1 MTHSPLPSTHR
12 QGTFL
17 YPASASPPE
26 KGKSHEARGRNT
38 LQARTQHVASA
49 YGTRCE
55 HGRNT
60 LRPQTQRVARNELYF
75 PGKSLSLFHEDRM
88 RFGRNKK
95 ENCVFILPLRSP
107 FTIFVPRR
115 QDAVRQ
121 SQHRKLRFHFVSAL
135 TFHYLCHPAG
145 ETMPPHV
152 PTRKTK
158 NNKIWTKKK
167 SSSRET
173 APPDVST

>member
-1 MTHSPLPSTHR
+1 MSDTQSLAVHAPARDFFVPRLR
-12 QGTFL
+12 Q
-17 YPASASPPE
+17 PAG
-26 KGKSHEARGRNT
+26 KGQEPRGAR
-38 LQARTQHVASA
+38 AQHVASA

-60 LRPQTQRVARNELYF
+60 LRPQTQRVARNVLHF
-75 PGKSLSLFHEDRM
+75 PEKSLSLFHEDRR
-88 RFGRNKK
+88 RFGRSKK

-115 QDAVRQ
+115 QEAVRQ
-121 SQHRKLRFHFVSAL
+121 KPKRKLRFHFASAL

-145 ETMPPHV
+145 ENMPPHV